1 MSDPSPLVAATDF
14 SAPARH
20 AAERAAL
27 VARGLG
33 APLTLLHVLPG
44 RALDALRQWLG
55 GQPNVEQ
62 RLLAEA
68 QQSLDRLADGLR
80 AAHDQAPR
88 TLCTSGQVVDEIGR
102 QIDALQAQLLVIGAQ
117 GASLLRRLPLGTTA
131 ERLLWRT
138 TRPLL
143 VVRAAPQAPYRRVLV
158 ALDGSPVAVAL
169 LARVRQLAPQA
180 HLVLLQVFQVP
191 FEDKLHFAGV
201 DAATVTVYRQRAHDQ
216 ALRQLKQSAREAGLP
231 ATQWTACVI
240 EGDAAQRIVEQ
251 EQVQDC
257 DLVALGKQGRSAA
270 EDLLLG
276 SVTLHVLA
284 EGRIDVLVCP
294 PPTADQA

>member
-1 MSDPSPLVAATDF
+1 MSNPFPLIAATDF

-27 VARGLG
+27 VARTMG
-33 APLTLLHVLPG
+33 APLALLHVLPG
-44 RALDALRQWLG
+44 RALDTLRQWLG
-55 GQPNVEQ
+55 DQPAVEQ
-62 RLLAEA
+62 QLLAEA
-68 QQSLDRLADGLR
+68 QRSLVQLAEGLRSADG
-80 AAHDQAPR
+80 QAPS
-88 TLCTSGQVVDEIGR
+88 TLCRTGRVADEIGR
-102 QIDALQAQLLVIGAQ
+102 QVDALVASLLVIGAQ
-117 GASLLRRLPLGTTA
+117 GAGLLRRLPLGTTA
-131 ERLLWRT
+131 ERLLWRA

-143 VVRAAPQAPYRRVLV
+143 VVRSAPLAPYRRVLV
-158 ALDGSPVAVAL
+158 ALDDSPGAPAL
-169 LARVRQLAPQA
+169 LAQARALAPQA

-191 FEDKLHFAGV
+191 FEDKLQFAGV
-201 DAATVTVYRQRAHDQ
+201 DAATVATYRQRAHDQ
-216 ALRQLKQSAREAGLP
+216 ALRQLQQRAREAGL
-231 ATQWTACVI
+231 AAAQWTACVI

-294 PPTADQA
+294 PQPAGRG